1 LAEFP
6 LFFRDANFRAY
17 IVGNMKY
24 NLQVKD
30 YWLKTFASKSRHDQ
44 ESQMEAAQTRIE
56 IMLGHPYVIDI
67 VGQKLTTFS
76 FENIMQFNRCVLV
89 RLSSDMSYESKK
101 IIGTIFIS
109 ELLQAIQKR
118 VNRRQFCIFV
128 DEFQNFASYDDFSI
142 LVTQAP
148 KFGIATTIAHHERVG
163 QLAEDP
169 AIIGATSAIANKVLF
184 QITAR
189 DAIDFAPEFAEK
201 PPTEIKHEPELIV
214 AQEPVIELL
223 KRGHRNERIQE
234 SVTSLLRPWADN
246 IKRLKEKIDSERIG
260 RTALVDEATL
270 YRDQASIAQMDARMA
285 GNYYTTLMQGAI
297 EEGKGFFNRCNGSS

>member
-1 LAEFP
+1 
-6 LFFRDANFRAY
+6 
-17 IVGNMKY
+17 
-24 NLQVKD
+24 
-30 YWLKTFASKSRHDQ
+30 
-44 ESQMEAAQTRIE
+44 
-56 IMLGHPYVIDI
+56 
-67 VGQKLTTFS
+67 
-76 FENIMQFNRCVLV
+76 MQFNRCVLV